1 MSECINLMKIVT
13 IPQFNST
20 GLQRIVIILLLNSL
34 WILTNLNLKLVGY
47 STEITILGI
56 IKLQTKLNLAY

>member
-47 STEITILGI
+47 STEITIFGI
-56 IKLQTKLNLAY
+56 IKLKTKLNLAY